1 MVGPARR
8 RRGAPL
14 ALASLLLLLTG
25 CGQAG
30 RRDTPSRATPF
41 VFQALDLRQQDSAG
55 RPLWQVV
62 SPEARYDLARRV
74 AQARDLRGEISQQ
87 GKPLYRLAASHGT
100 VLNDGEVIQLEGAVT
115 IQRLGREPFRV
126 SATRMRWYPRQQR
139 LELDRRPE
147 AYDTRLRLRSSKATL
162 WVDRDLLELRGNP
175 TVVSS
180 GDGADGLKQFRL
192 AAPQFDWSPGSGAL
206 VAPGPVVAT
215 SFAAGAAG
223 RRLQAAGLRGN
234 TLIRSLQLLAPVR
247 FASPQQR
254 AWLNAETT
262 ILDLNTNLMVSE
274 APFTAAYG
282 ALRIQ
287 GRGLRV
293 GLNTTEAT
301 IAEGCRLQQP
311 DGRLRADRCIWN
323 WNTNAVLATGRVELQ
338 RRANRQT
345 TRAGQLSGRLGADG
359 LLAFTAPGSRV
370 RSTLV
375 FPQGQPGRP
384 SKAAATRP

>member
-1 MVGPARR
+1 MAVPARR
-8 RRGAPL
+8 RRGASL
-14 ALASLLLLLTG
+14 VLASLLLLLTG
-25 CGQAG
+25 CGQAA
-30 RRDTPSRATPF
+30 RRDTGSRTTPF

-87 GKPLYRLAASHGT
+87 GRPLYRLAASHGT
-100 VLNDGEVIQLEGAVT
+100 VLNDGEVIQLEGVVT

-147 AYDTRLRLRSSKATL
+147 AYDTRLRLRASKATL
-162 WVDRDLLELRGNP
+162 WVDRDLLELRGTP
-175 TVVSS
+175 SVVSR
-180 GDGADGLKQFRL
+180 GDGANGLKQFRL
-192 AAPQFDWSPGSGAL
+192 TAPQFDWSPGSGGL

-215 SFAAGAAG
+215 SGVAGAAD

-254 AWLNAETT
+254 AWLNADTT
-262 ILDLNTNLMVSE
+262 TLDLNTNLMVSE

-323 WNTNAVLATGRVELQ
+323 WNSNAVLATGRVELQ

-359 LLAFTAPGSRV
+359 LLEFTAPGSRV

-375 FPQGQPGRP
+375 FPQGPPGRP